1 MVDTTAYLR
10 GEDMIYESTEKLLR
24 TAILEY
30 DKLAGR
36 EFLIG
41 CGVGKNHPT
50 ECIILRINEHNFWH
64 LLGCQIDK
72 SKSEEIKKHNLYEMC
87 KKGQSVRNY
96 LVYTKDHQS
105 CVEII

>member
-41 CGVGKNHPT
+41 CGVGEKPSD
-50 ECIILRINEHNFWH
+50 R
-64 LLGCQIDK
+64 
-72 SKSEEIKKHNLYEMC
+72 
-87 KKGQSVRNY
+87 
-96 LVYTKDHQS
+96 VYHFTY
-105 CVEII
+105 

>member
-41 CGVGKNHPT
+41 CGVGKN
-50 ECIILRINEHNFWH
+50 IR
-64 LLGCQIDK
+64 
-72 SKSEEIKKHNLYEMC
+72 
-87 KKGQSVRNY
+87 QSVSFY
-96 LVYTKDHQS
+96 VLMS
-105 CVEII
+105 IISGIYWGARLINQNLKR